1 MTLLPA
7 SPIRLFHND
16 RVNPAEPYGPV
27 REAQFGGRRFSA
39 ARDEITRWPG
49 YAVTPLF
56 ILRGL
61 AATTGIGTIYYK
73 DESTRFG
80 LGSFKAL
87 GGAYAVLRLLT
98 GEIERRSG
106 ARAVK
111 TSDLFAGKYRS
122 VTGDITVTCATDGNH
137 GRSVAWGASLFGCRC
152 VIYVHETV
160 SDQRIAA
167 IAAYGAEVRRNPGN
181 YDDAVRLAAANA
193 ANNGWF
199 VVSDT
204 SYEGYTDVPQNVMQG
219 YALMIDEALQQLPAG
234 EFPTHVFVQGGVG
247 GLAASVCC
255 HLWERLGARRPR
267 LIVVEPVNAACLYES
282 ARHGFI
288 TPVHGGLETIMA
300 GLACGE
306 PSLIAWRTLH
316 AGADDFMTI
325 EDEPAAECMRILAAG
340 VGDDAP
346 IVAGESAVAGLAGLL
361 LALQHHDARV
371 KLDLGSLSRVLVFGT
386 EGDTDPQLYMQ
397 IVGRD
402 SAAVRC
408 AAAAWRERCFARV
421 NT

>member
-7 SPIRLFHND
+7 SLIRLFHND
-16 RVNPAEPYGPV
+16 GANPTEAYGPA
-27 REAQFGGRRFSA
+27 REAQFGGRRFCT

-49 YAVTPLF
+49 YAATPLV

-61 AATTGIGTIYYK
+61 AAGAGIETIYYK
-73 DESTRFG
+73 DESTRFN

-98 GEIERRSG
+98 GEIERRCG
-106 ARAVK
+106 ARHAE
-111 TSDLFAGKYRS
+111 TSDIVAGKYRGI
-122 VTGDITVTCATDGNH
+122 TGDITVTCATDGNH

-160 SDQRIAA
+160 SDQRVAA

-181 YDDAVRLAAANA
+181 YDDAVRRAAANA
-193 ANNGWF
+193 AENSWF

-204 SYEGYTDVPQNVMQG
+204 SYEGYTDAPQNVMQG
-219 YALMIDEALQQLPAG
+219 YALMVDEALQQLPAG
-234 EFPTHVFVQGGVG
+234 ELPTHVFVQGGVG
-247 GLAASVCC
+247 GLAAAVCS
-255 HLWERLGARRPR
+255 HLWEHLNAHRPR
-267 LIVVEPVNAACLYES
+267 FVVVEPVNAACLYES
-282 ARHGFI
+282 ARHGCI
-288 TPVHGGLETIMA
+288 TVVRGGLETIMA

-306 PSLIAWRTLH
+306 PSLIAWRTLS

-340 VGDDAP
+340 IGGDMP
-346 IVAGESAVAGLAGLL
+346 IVAGESAVAGLAGML
-361 LALQHHDARV
+361 LARQQRDARAA
-371 KLDLGSLSRVLVFGT
+371 LGLSSRSRVLVFGT
-386 EGDTDPQLYMQ
+386 EGDTDPQLYRRL
-397 IVGRD
+397 VGRD
-402 SAAVRC
+402 SAVVRS
-408 AAAAWRERCFARV
+408 AAEAWRERCFAKM